1 MARPLRIAFEG
12 AFYHVTARGNERRKG
27 TVLFYELSN
36 DKINRT
42 VPFSLFLIYRD
53 GYNRLVR
60 KGWGGYPEITFKEH
74 ELDEECSEYLRS
86 LIQEAN

>member
-1 MARPLRIAFEG
+1 VQNLG
-12 AFYHVTARGNERRKG
+12 
-27 TVLFYELSN
+27 
-36 DKINRT
+36 
-42 VPFSLFLIYRD
+42 IYRD